1 MQFSDAFRQL
11 RSYIDN
17 KSRSDIIMNQSII
30 CCKAMTSMSNYSKY
44 HEFRTTYYYME
55 EVYESKNELKNESQ
69 NETEIDFSKCLN
81 ESELSIN
88 AIDSQL
94 GFEMNSQI
102 EFEANYEIDTQ
113 LAFEMSF
120 DMNYE
125 IDTQIEFENDIT
137 EETQTQT
144 QLVMPIIKQTQT
156 ELPTRKKHYIVNDIE
171 NEENYI
177 NNIIERT
184 TNVDYRAQLLIEK
197 ARIVI
202 KNPSLFKD
210 SMKIFQKYIKRFNV
224 GLNILKMFID
234 NQESF
239 SENDIQFFHN
249 ILIILINN
257 TKRIDDLRSCIAD
270 TITVFLK
277 PQYESTRNTIKDYI
291 ITKIRTVACARN
303 KERIIEETYNVIS
316 RLYKLYAIEET
327 L

>member
-11 RSYIDN
+11 RLYIDN

-44 HEFRTTYYYME
+44 HEFRTTYYYIE
-55 EVYESKNELKNESQ
+55 EVYESKNEIKNEIKNESQ

-81 ESELSIN
+81 ESELNVNDIYDVDFDVN
-88 AIDSQL
+88 TQL
-94 GFEMNSQI
+94 GFEMNYDI
-102 EFEANYEIDTQ
+102 GY
-113 LAFEMSF
+113 
-120 DMNYE
+120 
-125 IDTQIEFENDIT
+125 ENDIT

-144 QLVMPIIKQTQT
+144 QLVMPIIKQTQS

-184 TNVDYRAQLLIEK
+184 TNVDYRTQLLIEK

-239 SENDIQFFHN
+239 SENNIQFFHN